1 MKTLWTKAW
10 AMLLPPWHLISIRE
24 QRLLIALGVFI
35 LALLAYSQIWQPT
48 RQRLTGLERDYQQ
61 QLLLALQLQQVPP
74 SANRTAHP
82 DQPLSLRVSESTAAA
97 GLEMHQMD
105 VDNDVLRLTLSGET
119 KALLQ
124 WLDRVEGEGV
134 VLQSLILQKRDAR
147 LEAQLVLK

>member
-1 MKTLWTKAW
+1 MKNPWGRGW
-10 AMLLPPWHLISIRE
+10 AIFMQRWHHISTRE

-35 LALLAYSQIWQPT
+35 LVLLAYSQIWQPT

-61 QLLLALQLQQVPP
+61 QLLLALQLQQIPP
-74 SANRTAHP
+74 NVNRTAHP

-105 VDNDVLRLTLSGET
+105 VDNDVLRLTLSGEA

-134 VLQSLILQKRDAR
+134 ALQSLILQKRDAR
-147 LEAQLVLK
+147 LEAQVVLK